1 MNHRILARGRSR
13 PTGFSLTELLVVILI
28 IAVLA
33 AILFPFSRMMRRR
46 AESINCL
53 RQMQSWGNAFAS
65 YSAENN
71 GKINWEHWPSI
82 SNDPLKC
89 SPYVPYWSGD
99 STLKSGFSTQLSQRY
114 CPSVKWDKTGNQ
126 PVCYAT
132 IQPIGVKGVGISGR
146 ASGKSSDYPLARIQT
161 PARFM
166 LMIEATGAGYSV
178 STRDQFIS
186 KVKPLTEDGDSLRHD
201 HRLHALFADFSVR
214 PMNWPDIE
222 SGLDS
227 WSTF

>member
-1 MNHRILARGRSR
+1 MSFEVNARRISR
-13 PTGFSLTELLVVILI
+13 PAGFSLMELLVVITVVV
-28 IAVLA
+28 VLA
-33 AILFPFSRMMRRR
+33 AILFSVSQLMRRR
-46 AESINCL
+46 ADSVNCL
-53 RQMQSWGNAFAS
+53 RQMNAWGTAFAG

-71 GKINWEHWPSI
+71 GKLNWEHWPSI
-82 SNDPLKC
+82 SNDPLKS

-146 ASGKSSDYPLARIQT
+146 ASGKSSDYPLAKIQN
-161 PARFM
+161 PSRFM
-166 LMIEATGAGYSV
+166 LMIEATGSGYSV
-178 STRDQFIS
+178 STSGQFIS
-186 KVKPLTEDGDSLRHD
+186 KVKPLTEEGDSLRHD

-214 PMNWPDIE
+214 PMTWPDIE
-222 SGLDS
+222 SGLDF